1 MRLSPDLRS
10 LAVLFGPPGSS
21 SSSTA
26 APEGDPSSPRTP
38 AATKAPSSPSARM
51 GDPAS
56 SVAFGAESPDDVVLV
71 LDVRKLAVRRREL
84 MMASLMA
91 ERLSA
96 VTDYARRA
104 SETLAKVWKSGVDG
118 FAKKVRALEDT
129 VEAHRLSPDSTV
141 HQELLMTCCSG
152 NPSDALHTFLMK
164 QTSVQQLLRL
174 ERGLM
179 QALDYANLIVTTRVQ
194 VACHHLITILHEMHA
209 RAGWEQKFKAIGLEP
224 GPLEGL
230 QAQARALLR
239 LGELLLIEC
248 SQARCFA
255 KTFFQLFLRMASKL
269 PDQTPSAS
277 EMSHIANCG
286 SPTREDLDEF
296 IARLQQRGSL
306 DLSEVTARIGIARG
320 TADRNVGVSGQGLP
334 DAARGSVVD
343 ATHCLA
349 REVEKVGDRI
359 CAALS
364 SHTSVLACIQVHAPS
379 PWTSLAVPELKA
391 VASSNAVASVS
402 SARGLG
408 HSTIVLAWESAGQ
421 NECPCLLALWTGGGQ
436 KCSELHI
443 SRLRVPPA
451 PPGAPVRLHAERA
464 CLQDGGSSA
473 GPAHFLLCELYGA
486 GKVAALIVQEYAAPR
501 GGGVAASASVCLID
515 TAKCEFDTLP
525 NFAAFG
531 PAAVL
536 GMPSQA
542 NAMCLGDLP
551 EGSIRRRDNLPESC
565 IWASALRAM
574 ASRGVCSVYAWRA
587 RRLLTLDMEA
597 EGDEDDDEAGN

>member
-1 MRLSPDLRS
+1 
-10 LAVLFGPPGSS
+10 
-21 SSSTA
+21 
-26 APEGDPSSPRTP
+26 
-38 AATKAPSSPSARM
+38 
-51 GDPAS
+51 
-56 SVAFGAESPDDVVLV
+56 VVLV

-84 MMASLMA
+84 MIASLMA

-104 SETLAKVWKSGVDG
+104 AETLAKVWKSGVDG

-179 QALDYANLIVTTRVQ
+179 QALDYANLIVTTRLQ

-296 IARLQQRGSL
+296 IARLQQRG
-306 DLSEVTARIGIARG
+306 
-320 TADRNVGVSGQGLP
+320 
-334 DAARGSVVD
+334 
-343 ATHCLA
+343 
-349 REVEKVGDRI
+349 
-359 CAALS
+359 
-364 SHTSVLACIQVHAPS
+364 PS
-379 PWTSLAVPELKA
+379 
-391 VASSNAVASVS
+391 
-402 SARGLG
+402 
-408 HSTIVLAWESAGQ
+408 
-421 NECPCLLALWTGGGQ
+421 
-436 KCSELHI
+436 I
-443 SRLRVPPA
+443 SPRS
-451 PPGAPVRLHAERA
+451 PPGL
-464 CLQDGGSSA
+464 
-473 GPAHFLLCELYGA
+473 
-486 GKVAALIVQEYAAPR
+486 
-501 GGGVAASASVCLID
+501 
-515 TAKCEFDTLP
+515 
-525 NFAAFG
+525 
-531 PAAVL
+531 
-536 GMPSQA
+536 
-542 NAMCLGDLP
+542 
-551 EGSIRRRDNLPESC
+551 
-565 IWASALRAM
+565 
-574 ASRGVCSVYAWRA
+574 ASRVGPQIGTW
-587 RRLLTLDMEA
+587 
-597 EGDEDDDEAGN
+597 G